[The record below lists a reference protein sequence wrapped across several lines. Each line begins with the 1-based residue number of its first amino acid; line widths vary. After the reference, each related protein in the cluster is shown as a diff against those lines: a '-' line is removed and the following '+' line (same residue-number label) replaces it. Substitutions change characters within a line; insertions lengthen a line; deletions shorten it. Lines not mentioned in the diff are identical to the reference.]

1 MYFVKRTLRALPVL
15 LAVSFIVFVSV
26 RLVPGDPARVI
37 AGPDASDELLAD
49 IRADLG
55 LDRPVISQYITYLAN
70 VLRGNLG
77 KSYYYNTPVTKEVMS
92 RFPATAYLALAGFA
106 FSVVLGVGLGAVSA
120 IMRGTPLDRGALIVA
135 TAGISLPSFW
145 ISLLMI
151 ILFAVQLKWLPAGG
165 YGTWRHAVLPA
176 LTLGLF
182 GAGTIARLARSS
194 ILEVLQLD
202 FVRTAKAK
210 GLAPRAV
217 FWKHVV
223 RNALIPIVT
232 ILGLQ
237 LGAFLSRAVVTEQV
251 FAWPGIARLT
261 VSAVLTRDFPLIQGT
276 VLWLAVVFIASNLL
290 VDLLYSTLDPRLRYA

>member
-1 MYFVKRTLRALPVL
+1 ML

>member
-1 MYFVKRTLRALPVL
+1 ML

-70 VLRGNLG
+70 VSRGNLG